1 MSLKIAHEGPV
12 STVLLDRPDKAHAYN
27 QALLKALQSCLSD
40 LSCTVLVLGSTGDG
54 AFCGGADLKEM
65 KSARPEDARNLFSQA
80 VFESIA
86 QLPAVTIAAIQGPA
100 IAGGFELAMACD
112 LRIAGPLARFSLPE
126 VSLGLIPSAGGCTRL
141 PDLIGPS
148 RAKEIILGGRS
159 LSAEEALDWGLV
171 ARVEANPLAAAQDWA
186 QQIAQSDPTA
196 LRSAKKVLRG
206 NHTDRLD
213 LERLAQSV
221 LYARKNQI

>member
-1 MSLKIAHEGPV
+1 MSLKIAHDGPV
-12 STVLLDRPDKAHAYN
+12 TTVLLDRPDKAHAYN
-27 QALLKALQSCLSD
+27 RALLNELQSCIKD

-54 AFCGGADLKEM
+54 AFCGGADLNEM
-65 KSARPEDARNLFSQA
+65 KSATPQDARDLFSQA
-80 VFESIA
+80 VFESLA

-100 IAGGFELAMACD
+100 VAGGFELAMACD

-141 PDLIGPS
+141 PDLIGES
-148 RAKEIILGGRS
+148 RAKQIILGGRS
-159 LSAEEALDWGLV
+159 ISAKDALDWGLV
-171 ARVEANPLAAAQDWA
+171 ARIEADPLSAAQDWA

-206 NHTDRLD
+206 NHADRLD
-213 LERLAQSV
+213 LERLAQSA
-221 LYARKNQI
+221 LYARKN